1 MRERE
6 RYVFDRVVRPA
17 LPVNGLTDLFP
28 VRRVYCVGRNY
39 ASHAREMGGDPDREA
54 PFFFSKPADAILPR
68 GGDMP
73 YPASTHELHHEVEL
87 VLALG
92 AGGANLGPERCRGLI
107 YGYAVG
113 VDLTRRDLQRA
124 AKADG
129 RPWDM
134 AKGFDRSA
142 PSSAVAP
149 AVDVGHPRSGSIG
162 LSVNDEVRQAADLAD
177 LVWSPEE
184 TLSHL
189 SGLVELAA
197 GDLVFTGTPA
207 GVGPLLPGDRYRA
220 WIEGVGEVEGRVLPP
235 FPPPEQAAGSI
246 G

>member
-1 MRERE
+1 MSETE
-6 RYVFDRVVRPA
+6 RYVFDPGVRPA
-17 LPVNGLTDLFP
+17 LPVNGLTDFFP

-39 ASHAREMGGDPDREA
+39 ASHAREMGGDPEREA

-92 AGGANLGPERCRGLI
+92 VGGANLGPERCRDLI

-124 AKADG
+124 AKADA

-142 PSSAVAP
+142 PSSAVARV
-149 AVDVGHPRSGSIG
+149 VDVGHPRSGSIG
-162 LSVNDEVRQAADLAD
+162 LRVNDEVRQAADLSD

-189 SGLVELAA
+189 SQLVELAP

-235 FPPPEQAAGSI
+235 LGQAAGTA

>member
-1 MRERE
+1 MTDCE
-6 RYVFDRVVRPA
+6 RYVFDRTSRPT
-17 LPVNGLTDLFP
+17 LPVVGLTALFP

-39 ASHAREMGGDPDREA
+39 ASHAREMGGDPDRET
-54 PFFFSKPADAILPR
+54 PFFFSKPADAVLPM
-68 GGDMP
+68 GGAMP

-87 VLALG
+87 VLALV
-92 AGGANLGPERCRGLI
+92 AGGANLEPERCRDLI

-113 VDLTRRDLQRA
+113 VDLTRRRLQRE
-124 AKADG
+124 AKAAG

-142 PSSAVAP
+142 PCSAVARFL
-149 AVDVGHPRSGSIG
+149 DVGHPRSGAIG

-189 SGLVELAA
+189 SRLVELAA

-220 WIEGVGEVEGRVLPP
+220 WIVGVGEVEGRVLPP
-235 FPPPEQAAGSI
+235 MEQPAATVS
-246 G
+246 

>member
-1 MRERE
+1 MRASA

-17 LPVNGLTDLFP
+17 LPVQGLTRLFP
-28 VRRVYCVGRNY
+28 VRRIYCVGRNY
-39 ASHAREMGGDPDREA
+39 ASHAREMGGDPNREA
-54 PFFFSKPADAILPR
+54 PFFFSKPADAILPL

-73 YPASTHELHHEVEL
+73 YPASTSELHHEVEL

-92 AGGANLGPERCRGLI
+92 AGGTNLHVDQCRDLI

-113 VDLTRRDLQRA
+113 VDLTRRDIQRA
-124 AKADG
+124 AKADA

-142 PSSAVAP
+142 PCSSVMRVTDA
-149 AVDVGHPRSGSIG
+149 GHPRSGSIG

-189 SGLVELAA
+189 SRLIELAP

-207 GVGPLLPGDRYRA
+207 GVGPLLPGDGYRA
-220 WIEGVGEVEGRVLPP
+220 WIERLGEIEGRVLV
-235 FPPPEQAAGSI
+235 PEE
-246 G
+246 

>member
-1 MRERE
+1 VNESE
-6 RYVFDRVVRPA
+6 HFVFDRVVRPA
-17 LPVNGLTDLFP
+17 LPVQGLTSLFP
-28 VRRVYCVGRNY
+28 VRRIHCVGRNY

-54 PFFFSKPADAILPR
+54 PFFFSKPADAILPL

-73 YPASTHELHHEVEL
+73 YPASTTELHHEVEL

-92 AGGANLGPERCRGLI
+92 AGGTSLEPNQCRDLI

-113 VDLTRRDLQRA
+113 VDLTRRDLQRT

-142 PSSAVAP
+142 PSSAVARFT
-149 AVDVGHPRSGSIG
+149 DVGHPRSGSIG

-189 SGLVELAA
+189 SQLVELAA

-207 GVGPLLPGDRYRA
+207 GVGPLIPGDRYRA
-220 WIEGVGEVEGRVLPP
+220 WIEGVGELEGRVLPP
-235 FPPPEQAAGSI
+235 REWRSGTVS
-246 G
+246 

>member
-1 MRERE
+1 MRDNE
-6 RYVFDRVVRPA
+6 RYVFDRVARPA
-17 LPVNGLTDLFP
+17 LPVQGLARQFP
-28 VRRVYCVGRNY
+28 VRRICCVGRNY

-54 PFFFSKPADAILPR
+54 PFFFSKPADAVLPL

-73 YPASTHELHHEVEL
+73 YPASTGELHHEVEL

-92 AGGANLGPERCRGLI
+92 GGGVNLQVDRCRDLI

-124 AKADG
+124 AKADA

-142 PSSAVAP
+142 PCSSVVRVTDA
-149 AVDVGHPRSGSIG
+149 GHPRSGSIG
-162 LSVNDEVRQAADLAD
+162 LSVNDDVRQAADLAD

-189 SGLVELAA
+189 SHLIELVP

-220 WIEGVGEVEGRVLPP
+220 WIDGVGEVEGRVLAL
-235 FPPPEQAAGSI
+235 EE
-246 G
+246 